1 MPLLEQ
7 VSFLSFFSLSEN
19 VHWYDYLNDVLDIV
33 VVTYVIYKLMMIVR
47 GTKAVQLIKG
57 ISIILVS
64 WFLSGF
70 FGLKTLQFLLNQI
83 ITYGLLGIIIIFQPE
98 LRRGLEHL
106 GRTSNLFGRTST
118 SDEDK
123 QRQMI
128 EAIVSSAQYMSKR
141 RIGALIAIE
150 RDTGLNEYV
159 ETGIRMDSH
168 ITSQLIINL
177 FIPNTPLHDGAMII
191 QDGKIAAAACY
202 LPLSE
207 SPHIDKALGTRHRAA
222 IGVSEVTD
230 SVTLTVSEET
240 GAVSLAIAG
249 RLYRELDEEALR
261 NKLIQELVIEE
272 KETTLSFFNKKG
284 GTSK

>member
-159 ETGIRMDSH
+159 ETGIRLDSH
-168 ITSQLIINL
+168 ITSQLIINI

-191 QDGKIAAAACY
+191 QNGKIAAAACY

-261 NKLIQELVIEE
+261 SKLIQELVIEE

>member
-7 VSFLSFFSLSEN
+7 VSFFSFLNLSEN

-70 FGLKTLQFLLNQI
+70 FGLKTLQFLLNQV

-106 GRTSNLFGRTST
+106 GRTSNLFGRTGT
-118 SDEDK
+118 SDEEQ

-272 KETTLSFFNKKG
+272 KETTLSFFGKKG
-284 GTSK
+284 GDK

>member
-70 FGLKTLQFLLNQI
+70 FGLKTLQFLLNQV

-106 GRTSNLFGRTST
+106 GRTSNLFGRTSA

-249 RLYRELDEEALR
+249 RLYRDLDEEALR

-272 KETTLSFFNKKG
+272 KETTLSFFGKKG
-284 GTSK
+284 GDK

>member
-1 MPLLEQ
+1 
-7 VSFLSFFSLSEN
+7 
-19 VHWYDYLNDVLDIV
+19 
-33 VVTYVIYKLMMIVR
+33 
-47 GTKAVQLIKG
+47 
-57 ISIILVS
+57 
-64 WFLSGF
+64 
-70 FGLKTLQFLLNQI
+70 
-83 ITYGLLGIIIIFQPE
+83 
-98 LRRGLEHL
+98 
-106 GRTSNLFGRTST
+106 
-118 SDEDK
+118 
-123 QRQMI
+123 MI

-272 KETTLSFFNKKG
+272 KEATLSFFGKKG
-284 GTSK
+284 GDK

>member
-1 MPLLEQ
+1 MEQ

-70 FGLKTLQFLLNQI
+70 FGLKTLQFLLNQV

-272 KETTLSFFNKKG
+272 KETTLSFFGKKG
-284 GTSK
+284 GDK

>member
-7 VSFLSFFSLSEN
+7 VSFLSFLSLSEN

-70 FGLKTLQFLLNQI
+70 FGLKTLQFLLNQV

-106 GRTSNLFGRTST
+106 GRTSNLFARAGT
-118 SDEDK
+118 SDEEQ

-159 ETGIRMDSH
+159 ETGIRMDSY
-168 ITSQLIINL
+168 ITSQLVINL

-261 NKLIQELVIEE
+261 HKLIQELVIEE
-272 KETTLSFFNKKG
+272 KEATLSFFGKKG
-284 GTSK
+284 GDK

>member
-1 MPLLEQ
+1 
-7 VSFLSFFSLSEN
+7 
-19 VHWYDYLNDVLDIV
+19 
-33 VVTYVIYKLMMIVR
+33 
-47 GTKAVQLIKG
+47 
-57 ISIILVS
+57 
-64 WFLSGF
+64 
-70 FGLKTLQFLLNQI
+70 
-83 ITYGLLGIIIIFQPE
+83 
-98 LRRGLEHL
+98 
-106 GRTSNLFGRTST
+106 
-118 SDEDK
+118 
-123 QRQMI
+123 
-128 EAIVSSAQYMSKR
+128 
-141 RIGALIAIE
+141 
-150 RDTGLNEYV
+150 
-159 ETGIRMDSH
+159 
-168 ITSQLIINL
+168 
-177 FIPNTPLHDGAMII
+177 MII

-284 GTSK
+284 GDK

>member
-70 FGLKTLQFLLNQI
+70 FGLKTLQFLLNQV

-123 QRQMI
+123 QRQII

-240 GAVSLAIAG
+240 GAVSLAISG
-249 RLYRELDEEALR
+249 RLYRELDEETLR

-284 GTSK
+284 GASK

>member
-7 VSFLSFFSLSEN
+7 VSFFSFLNLSEN

-70 FGLKTLQFLLNQI
+70 FGLKTLQFLLNQV

-106 GRTSNLFGRTST
+106 GRTSNLFGRTGT
-118 SDEDK
+118 SDEEQ

-159 ETGIRMDSH
+159 ETGIRMDSY

-272 KETTLSFFNKKG
+272 KEATLSFFGKKG
-284 GTSK
+284 GDK

>member
-70 FGLKTLQFLLNQI
+70 FGLKTLQFLLNQV

-272 KETTLSFFNKKG
+272 KETTLSFFGKKG
-284 GTSK
+284 GDK

>member
-1 MPLLEQ
+1 
-7 VSFLSFFSLSEN
+7 
-19 VHWYDYLNDVLDIV
+19 LNDVLDIV
-33 VVTYVIYKLMMIVR
+33 VVTYVIYKLMLIVR

-70 FGLKTLQFLLNQI
+70 FGLKTLQFLLNQV

-249 RLYRELDEEALR
+249 RLYRELDEEGLR

-284 GTSK
+284 GDK

>member
-7 VSFLSFFSLSEN
+7 VSFFSFLNLSEN

-70 FGLKTLQFLLNQI
+70 FGLKTLQFLLNQV

-249 RLYRELDEEALR
+249 RLYRELDEEGLR

-284 GTSK
+284 GDK

>member
-7 VSFLSFFSLSEN
+7 ASILSFFSLSEN

-70 FGLKTLQFLLNQI
+70 FGLKTLQFLLNQV

-284 GTSK
+284 GDK

>member
-1 MPLLEQ
+1 LPLLEQ

-70 FGLKTLQFLLNQI
+70 FGLKTLQFLLNQV

-249 RLYRELDEEALR
+249 RLYRELDEEGLR

-284 GTSK
+284 GDK

>member
-70 FGLKTLQFLLNQI
+70 FGLKTLQFLLNQV

-249 RLYRELDEEALR
+249 RLYRELDEEGLR

-272 KETTLSFFNKKG
+272 KETTTLSFFNKKG
-284 GTSK
+284 GDK

>member
-7 VSFLSFFSLSEN
+7 VSFFSFLNLSEN

-70 FGLKTLQFLLNQI
+70 FGLKTLQFLLNQV

-106 GRTSNLFGRTST
+106 GRTSNLFGRTGT
-118 SDEDK
+118 SDEEQ

-272 KETTLSFFNKKG
+272 KEATLSFFGKKG
-284 GTSK
+284 GDK

>member
-7 VSFLSFFSLSEN
+7 VSFFSFLNLSEN

-70 FGLKTLQFLLNQI
+70 FGLKTLQFLLNQV

-106 GRTSNLFGRTST
+106 GRTSNLFGRTGT
-118 SDEDK
+118 SDEEQ

-261 NKLIQELVIEE
+261 SKLIQELVIEE
-272 KETTLSFFNKKG
+272 KEATLSFFGKKG
-284 GTSK
+284 GEK

>member
-7 VSFLSFFSLSEN
+7 VSYFSFLNLSEN

-70 FGLKTLQFLLNQI
+70 FGLKTLQFLLNQV

-106 GRTSNLFGRTST
+106 GRTSNLFGRTGT
-118 SDEDK
+118 SDEEQ

-272 KETTLSFFNKKG
+272 KEATLSFFGKKG
-284 GTSK
+284 GDK

>member
-7 VSFLSFFSLSEN
+7 VSFLSFFGLSEN

-284 GTSK
+284 GDK

>member
-1 MPLLEQ
+1 LPLLEQ

-70 FGLKTLQFLLNQI
+70 FGLKTLQFLLNQV

-284 GTSK
+284 GDK

>member
-70 FGLKTLQFLLNQI
+70 FGLKTLQFLLNQV

-159 ETGIRMDSH
+159 ETGIRMDAH

-272 KETTLSFFNKKG
+272 KETTLSFFGKKG
-284 GTSK
+284 GDK

>member
-19 VHWYDYLNDVLDIV
+19 VHWYDYLNDVLDIL

-70 FGLKTLQFLLNQI
+70 FGLKTLQFLLNQV

-106 GRTSNLFGRTST
+106 GRTSNLFGRAGT
-118 SDEDK
+118 SDEEQ

-159 ETGIRMDSH
+159 ETGIRMDSY

-272 KETTLSFFNKKG
+272 KEATISFFGKKG
-284 GTSK
+284 GDK

>member
-168 ITSQLIINL
+168 ITSQLIINI

-284 GTSK
+284 GDK

>member
-1 MPLLEQ
+1 MEQ

-70 FGLKTLQFLLNQI
+70 FGLKTLQFLLNQV

-272 KETTLSFFNKKG
+272 KETTLSFFGKKG
-284 GTSK
+284 GDT

>member
-70 FGLKTLQFLLNQI
+70 FGLKTLQFLLNQV

-284 GTSK
+284 GDK

>member
-1 MPLLEQ
+1 MQLLEK
-7 VSFLSFFSLSEN
+7 VSILSFFSLSEN

-70 FGLKTLQFLLNQI
+70 FGLKTLQFLLNQV

-284 GTSK
+284 GDK

>member
-70 FGLKTLQFLLNQI
+70 FGLKTLQFLLNQV

-249 RLYRELDEEALR
+249 RLYRELDEEGLR

>member
-284 GTSK
+284 GDK

>member
-249 RLYRELDEEALR
+249 RLYRELDEEGLR
-261 NKLIQELVIEE
+261 SKLIQELVIEE

-284 GTSK
+284 GDK

>member
-7 VSFLSFFSLSEN
+7 VSFFSFLNLSEN

-70 FGLKTLQFLLNQI
+70 FGLKTLQFLLNQV

-106 GRTSNLFGRTST
+106 GRTSNLFGRTGT
-118 SDEDK
+118 SDEEQ

-191 QDGKIAAAACY
+191 QNGKIAAAACY

-272 KETTLSFFNKKG
+272 KEATLSFFGKKG
-284 GTSK
+284 GDK